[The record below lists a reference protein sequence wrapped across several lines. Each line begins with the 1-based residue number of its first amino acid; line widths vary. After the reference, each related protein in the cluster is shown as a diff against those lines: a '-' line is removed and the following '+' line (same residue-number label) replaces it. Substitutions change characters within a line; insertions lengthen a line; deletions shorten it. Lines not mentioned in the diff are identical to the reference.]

1 MLFRTIVLL
10 FLLASFRLCAQEN
23 DSTQIIEEH
32 LIPERPDRSFEL
44 EVSQLVIDN
53 TFSKAGNDF
62 QQLFNQTWT
71 WPPQQAGEFIITIA
85 ERPSFLNST
94 VVEVSI
100 NELKVFES
108 FLQPRYE
115 IIEQTVNQ
123 AIAVTAQYILNYE
136 EVVKELGGEDLSGSG
151 IY

>member
-10 FLLASFRLCAQEN
+10 CLLASFRLCAQEN

-71 WPPQQAGEFIITIA
+71 WPPQQAGVFIITFA
-85 ERPSFLNST
+85 VRPSFLNST

>member
-10 FLLASFRLCAQEN
+10 FLLTSFRLCAQEN

>member
-10 FLLASFRLCAQEN
+10 CLLASFRLCAQEN